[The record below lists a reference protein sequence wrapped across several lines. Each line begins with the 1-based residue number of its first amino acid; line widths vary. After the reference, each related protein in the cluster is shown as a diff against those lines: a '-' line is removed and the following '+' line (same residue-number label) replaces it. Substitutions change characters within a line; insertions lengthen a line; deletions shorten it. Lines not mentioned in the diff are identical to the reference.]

1 MSTNLT
7 SKDIA
12 PKNPSPSDI
21 KKMVELR
28 KAGATLREIG
38 VQTGRS
44 QETVRTLLS
53 KHSEYTGKP
62 EGSEPPTIIRGTE
75 PLPVGHRIV
84 TDALWRGLERWRGG
98 NPPLGD

>member
-7 SKDIA
+7 SRGTA
-12 PKNPSPSDI
+12 TKNPSPSDI
-21 KKMVELR
+21 KKMVDLR

-44 QETVRTLLS
+44 QETVRTILS
-53 KHSEYTGKP
+53 KHSEHTDSPK
-62 EGSEPPTIIRGTE
+62 GSEPPTIIRGTE
-75 PLPVGHRIV
+75 PLPVGHHIV
-84 TDALWRGLERWRGG
+84 MDALWRGLERWRGG